1 MAQKARMLT
10 VCNDPRAS
18 ARHRPAQRRYLPLRN
33 TRHSV
38 FNFAIAIH
46 RGRKGGGGPPVLLH
60 HLERKF
66 RARQKDRER
75 GLLLFSHRTTP
86 RIGSA
91 PPRSRSGGPPQG
103 GSLNPLHQPSQAAR
117 RPCKDTTASPAHTHF
132 RTRTQAEYII
142 DAHPTRVETLRLWTR
157 LPSPSTQPYAYCEL
171 HNNGPFFCI

>member
-1 MAQKARMLT
+1 MTFIHKWVKKP
-10 VCNDPRAS
+10 VCLPRVMIREHQHVTDLVSVDTFRCEPRAALFS
-18 ARHRPAQRRYLPLRN
+18 TSPLRS
-33 TRHSV
+33 TGD
-38 FNFAIAIH
+38 
-46 RGRKGGGGPPVLLH
+46 RGGRGSVLLH

-117 RPCKDTTASPAHTHF
+117 RPCKDTTASPAHTRF

-142 DAHPTRVETLRLWTR
+142 DAHPTRVEPLRLWTR
-157 LPSPSTQPYAYCEL
+157 LPSPSTQSYAY
-171 HNNGPFFCI
+171 